1 LALRADADTRVGLCT
16 RQQAGA
22 RRPGVASDAAAGHYQ
37 GKSMLSAIDPG
48 APADISGYILN
59 DHIARLSRAA
69 MKRQPLQPVMAEIVR
84 EMGFDSFMYGMSAD
98 PKPTRRDTRSYVWTT
113 LPREWVEL
121 YGERGYIEVDPR
133 VTRTYNRNLPY
144 VWDSSEFSGD
154 PVCRAFLADAARFD
168 VCSGVAVSFRDP
180 DHGRVLVAINS
191 RIQAMDEAR
200 RRFVASQLGELVL
213 LAMSFHDFFMA
224 HLVDYEP
231 SLMVRVVPLS
241 AREAQCLEM
250 AANGMTSVDIA
261 LKLGIK
267 PRTANF
273 HFGNIVDKLGVL
285 NRKEAIAM
293 GIARGLIRPNP
304 VTMGRTPAHRLASR
318 SR

>member
-1 LALRADADTRVGLCT
+1 
-16 RQQAGA
+16 
-22 RRPGVASDAAAGHYQ
+22 
-37 GKSMLSAIDPG
+37 MLSVINPG
-48 APADISGYILN
+48 APAEITGYIIN
-59 DHIARLSRAA
+59 EHIARLSMAA
-69 MKRQPLQPVMAEIVR
+69 LTRQPLQPVLEASVTEL
-84 EMGFDSFMYGMSAD
+84 GFDSFMYGMSAD
-98 PKPTRRDTRSYVWTT
+98 PNPTRRDTRSYVWTT
-113 LPREWVEL
+113 LPREWVRL
-121 YGERGYIEVDPR
+121 YGEKGYIEVDPR
-133 VTRTYNRNLPY
+133 VTKTYNRNLPF
-144 VWDSSEFSGD
+144 VWDAAEFADD
-154 PVCRAFLADAARFD
+154 PLCRNFLNDAARYG

-191 RIQAMDEAR
+191 KITPVDEAR
-200 RRFVASQLGELVL
+200 RQFVFKQLGELVL

-261 LKLGIK
+261 VKLGIK

-304 VTMGRTPAHRLASR
+304 ITMGRAAGHRLQRRAK
-318 SR
+318 

>member
-1 LALRADADTRVGLCT
+1 
-16 RQQAGA
+16 
-22 RRPGVASDAAAGHYQ
+22 
-37 GKSMLSAIDPG
+37 MLSVIDPG
-48 APADISGYILN
+48 APADISGYVVN
-59 DHIARLSRAA
+59 EHIARLSTAA
-69 MKRQPLQPVMAEIVR
+69 LKRQPLQPIMQQIVS
-84 EMGFDSFMYGMSAD
+84 ELGFDSFMYGMSAD
-98 PKPTRRDTRSYVWTT
+98 PKPTRRDTRSFVWTT
-113 LPREWVEL
+113 LPREWVKL

-133 VTRTYNRNLPY
+133 VTKTYNRNIPFI
-144 VWDSSEFSGD
+144 WDAAEFRGD
-154 PVCRAFLADAARFD
+154 PLCRDFLIDAARFG

-191 RIQAMDEAR
+191 RRSPMDEER
-200 RRFVASQLGELVL
+200 RRFVTKQLGELVL

-250 AANGMTSVDIA
+250 AANGMTSIDIA
-261 LKLGIK
+261 MKLGIK

-293 GIARGLIRPNP
+293 GIARGLIRTNP
-304 VTMGRTPAHRLASR
+304 VTMGRSAGHRLQR
-318 SR
+318 RPR

>member
-1 LALRADADTRVGLCT
+1 
-16 RQQAGA
+16 
-22 RRPGVASDAAAGHYQ
+22 
-37 GKSMLSAIDPG
+37 MLSAIDPG

-69 MKRQPLQPVMAEIVR
+69 MKRQPLQPVMVEIVR